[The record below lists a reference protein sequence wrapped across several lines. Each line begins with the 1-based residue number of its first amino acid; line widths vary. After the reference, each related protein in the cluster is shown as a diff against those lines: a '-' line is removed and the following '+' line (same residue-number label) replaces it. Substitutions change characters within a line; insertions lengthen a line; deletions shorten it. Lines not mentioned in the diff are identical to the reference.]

1 MNVPLLGSV
10 SMRFMRESDAEP
22 LSEAYIRNRAYLEPW
37 EPRRADPFFTVE
49 GQASRVQDLL
59 QLRAAGRSLPW
70 VLDEGGRIVGT
81 MTLSN
86 VVLGPFRSASLG
98 YWIDEGHAGRG
109 LATAAVA
116 QVCRIGAEK
125 VGLHRIEA
133 SVLPDNAG
141 SQRVLTKSGFTLIGS
156 APTYLHING
165 AWRDHLIF
173 QRILH
178 DRAPE

>member
-1 MNVPLLGSV
+1 MNVPLSDTV
-10 SMRFMRESDAEP
+10 SLRLVRESDAGP
-22 LSEAYIRNRAYLEPW
+22 LAEAYTRNRAYLEPW
-37 EPRRADPFFTVE
+37 EPRRADAFFTVE
-49 GQASRVQDLL
+49 GQESRVQDLL
-59 QLRAAGRSLPW
+59 RLRQSGRSLPW
-70 VLDEGGRIVGT
+70 VLDEGGSIVGT

-86 VVLGPFRSASLG
+86 IVLGPFCNASLG

-116 QVCRIGAEK
+116 QVCRIGSEQ
-125 VGLHRIEA
+125 VGLHRIDA
-133 SVLPDNAG
+133 SVLPYNAG
-141 SQRVLTKSGFTLIGS
+141 SQRVLTKSGFTLIGT

-173 QRILH
+173 QRILN